1 MHPIQQLTFRGAN
14 RVRVFGT
21 TDAPLFVATDVCS
34 ILGLGNAS
42 LAINGNPTRGDDG
55 LDDDE
60 KGIYSVETEGG
71 RQNMLCVT
79 EAGLYSLIFKSRRPE
94 AKAFKKWVT
103 SEVLPAIRKHGRY
116 EIEQQARSLAF
127 KHFLAEVPTEW
138 QETFSADWFAAI
150 LGVYGLDHVKGRTPG
165 FVGTLINDYIYEPL
179 VAGLPAELKARREIA
194 GKGGKLHQFLKVEA
208 RQKLSE
214 HLAVVKA
221 LALNNHGHPDGFRE
235 SFDRVFNRR
244 DQLLL
249 TLASK
254 TPRAARRTMKQE
266 ARA

>member
-1 MHPIQQLTFRGAN
+1 MHPIQHLTFNGAN

-21 TDAPLFVATDVCS
+21 ADAPLFVAADVCAC
-34 ILGLGNAS
+34 LGLSDVSNA
-42 LAINGNPTRGDDG
+42 LKRLDTDDTT
-55 LDDDE
+55 LIRVVD
-60 KGIYSVETEGG
+60 SAG
-71 RQNMLCVT
+71 RSQEVYAVN
-79 EAGLYSLIFKSRRPE
+79 ESGLYTLVLSSRKEE

-235 SFDRVFNRR
+235 SFDRVFNQR

-249 TLASK
+249 TLAPK
-254 TPRAARRTMKQE
+254 TPRAARRTIKQE